1 MTGKPMHAL
10 QRLSSSRLN
19 GRLGLLFDGATALAL
34 LDAGLRGRH
43 APVSGLVVFAVG
55 LLLFTFVEYAVHRW
69 LFHGPAGLFEQGHS
83 RHHEQ
88 PLGDDSLP
96 FFLPPL
102 GMLALA
108 GLLALILSP
117 SNALLLAAAFAS
129 GYTLYGFSH
138 TAIHLRRFR
147 SARARRWA
155 GAHHVHHH
163 HPQTNFGVTTPLWDI
178 AFGTRRAP
186 QSARRRVPAQTIEPA
201 PPPSSPPR
209 ND

>member
-10 QRLSSSRLN
+10 QRLSSSRIN
-19 GRLGLLFDGATALAL
+19 GRLGLVFDGATALAL
-34 LDAGLRGRH
+34 LDAALRGRH
-43 APVSGLVVFAVG
+43 APLSGVFVFAAG
-55 LLLFTFVEYAVHRW
+55 LLLFTFVEYAFHRW
-69 LFHGPAGLFEQGHS
+69 AFHGPVAAFEQGHS

-108 GLLALILSP
+108 GLLALVLSP
-117 SNALLLAAAFAS
+117 SNALLFAAAFAI
-129 GYTLYGFSH
+129 GYTLYGVCH
-138 TAIHLRRFR
+138 TIIHVRRFR

-178 AFGTRRAP
+178 VFGTRHRP
-186 QSARRRVPAQTIEPA
+186 GRPTQSPVLPSARGDA
-201 PPPSSPPR
+201 
-209 ND
+209 

>member
-1 MTGKPMHAL
+1 MMHKTMQSL

-19 GRLGLLFDGATALAL
+19 GRLGLFFDGATALIL
-34 LDAGLRGRH
+34 LYAGLHGRH
-43 APVSGLVVFAVG
+43 APASGVVVFIG
-55 LLLFTFVEYAVHRW
+55 GMLLFTFAEYAFHRW
-69 LFHGPAGLFEQGHS
+69 LFHGPVAAFEQGHS

-108 GLLALILSP
+108 GLLALVLS
-117 SNALLLAAAFAS
+117 SSDALLFAASFAS

-138 TAIHLRRFR
+138 SIIHVRRFD
-147 SARARRWA
+147 SALARRWA

-163 HPQTNFGVTTPLWDI
+163 HPHTNFGVTTPFWDI
-178 AFGTRRAP
+178 VFGTRHVSR
-186 QSARRRVPAQTIEPA
+186 QGSSAR
-201 PPPSSPPR
+201 
-209 ND
+209 

>member
-1 MTGKPMHAL
+1 MTSTPMHAL

-43 APVSGLVVFAVG
+43 ASLSGLLVFAIG
-55 LLLFTFVEYAVHRW
+55 LLLFSFIEYAFHRW
-69 LFHGPAGLFEQGHS
+69 LFHGPIAVFEQGHT
-83 RHHEQ
+83 RHHED

-102 GMLALA
+102 GMFAMA

-117 SNALLLAAAFAS
+117 SNALLLAAAFAT
-129 GYTLYGFSH
+129 GYTAYGLCH

-147 SARARRWA
+147 SASARRWA
-155 GAHHVHHH
+155 GAHHIHHH
-163 HPQTNFGVTTPLWDI
+163 HPRTNFGVTTPLWDI
-178 AFGTRRAP
+178 VFGTRHASRSAKRPATMPRHESSTTAP
-186 QSARRRVPAQTIEPA
+186 SR
-201 PPPSSPPR
+201 SG
-209 ND
+209 D